1 MKEVAVVLTPLPQV
15 IPDPYRK
22 PKYRLMLGDILLA
35 DGMHSDLLPL
45 YIELTSDP
53 EKAERLYRNMS
64 EIQSGQGR
72 LGL

>member
-1 MKEVAVVLTPLPQV
+1 MRNVAVLLTPLPQA

-35 DGMHSDLLPL
+35 DGIHSDLLPL
-45 YIELTSDP
+45 YDELTSDP

-64 EIQSGQGR
+64 EMQSGQGR
-72 LGL
+72 LEL